1 VSEDESQSE
10 LIGSASS
17 QDIHPNE
24 AYLYVPL
31 KLIITVDKALKHKV
45 LGPIYEEHSYFFKTT
60 EDRDYLV
67 LLLFLMYEL

>member
-1 VSEDESQSE
+1 
-10 LIGSASS
+10 
-17 QDIHPNE
+17 
-24 AYLYVPL
+24 VPL